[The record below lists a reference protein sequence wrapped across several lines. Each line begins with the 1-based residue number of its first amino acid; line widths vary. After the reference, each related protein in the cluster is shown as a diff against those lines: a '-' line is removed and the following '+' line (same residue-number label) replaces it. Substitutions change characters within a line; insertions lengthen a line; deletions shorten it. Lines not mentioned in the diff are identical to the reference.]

1 MSTPLLAYQPV
12 RDSYTLT
19 PGYNLIEIRLD
30 GGKSRR
36 RQDILG
42 NVSIVT
48 PTWILNSVE
57 YNLFMGFFRQQI
69 EEGSLQFRALLLT
82 EQAIVMTHVCTLIGG
97 MPKLVQQSGEAYFM
111 SATLEVTPNPYKSFS
126 VQFQTVG
133 GPLYQVIDHGGF
145 ISSGDMSQFVPGK
158 FVVVTGTRQKTPSGT
173 IINLDGTFL
182 IGSTASASVIN
193 LTSPHL
199 TAPDWTV
206 LGGLSPTSSTT
217 GIGSCILVP
226 D

>member
-1 MSTPLLAYQPV
+1 MTTPILQFQPV

-19 PGYNLIEIRLD
+19 PGYNVTEVRLD

-42 NVSIVT
+42 GVHIVT
-48 PTWILNSVE
+48 PTWILNSTE
-57 YNLFMGFFRQQI
+57 YTQFMGFFRQQL
-69 EEGSLQFRALLLT
+69 EEGSIAFRAPLLG
-82 EQAIVMTHVCTLIGG
+82 EQAIVTFHVCTLMGG

-126 VQFQTVG
+126 VQFQTIA

-145 ISSGDMSQFVPGK
+145 ISTGNMSEFVPGR
-158 FVVVTGTRQKTPSGT
+158 FVQVTGTRQKTPSGT
-173 IINLDGTFL
+173 VINLDGVFL
-182 IGSTASASVIN
+182 IGSTVSSSTIG
-193 LTSPHL
+193 LTTPQL
-199 TAPDWTV
+199 TQPDWTV

-217 GIGSCILVP
+217 GLGSCILLP
-226 D
+226 Q